1 MVSISSLWDTNKEMF
16 WTKKIKQIISFTGEG
31 VLKDKNQ
38 TSVEFNEFL
47 TKIPSK
53 LLSKYANECLSDK
66 FEGSGYVLQDIV
78 NQIGARLGFEIQ
90 YGRYRGV
97 KNAIG
102 FDGIWVSKNQ
112 YNILVE
118 VKTTDVYRINLDTIA
133 NYRNKLIEQ
142 KNFTHKNSS
151 ILIIVGRSDTGDLE
165 CQILGSRHSWDVSL
179 ISVGALLNLL
189 FFKEDNNDARTNAQI
204 DCIFNP
210 SAYARLDKLVD
221 LIAPPTNN
229 TDLSLNNSSSKD
241 GDTITPKDLLLKD
254 LTTLIDVYDECIHRI
269 NPYLNV
275 SLIKKT
281 KLSYVSTDNRTG
293 IILTLSKS
301 YAIKIKNEKFWFSL
315 YPHHINFLKKFSNS
329 YVAFGCGLNLKLYLI
344 NYKMIKDILPYLTT
358 TTKGAITYWHF
369 IIYNKNNTFT
379 LRVPKK
385 NQSIDLV
392 PYKII

>member
-1 MVSISSLWDTNKEMF
+1 MVSISSLWDTNNEMF

-38 TSVEFNEFL
+38 ISVEFNEFL
-47 TKIPSK
+47 DKIPSK
-53 LLSKYANECLSDK
+53 LLGKYANECLSDK

-90 YGRYRGV
+90 HGRYRGV

-112 YNILVE
+112 NNVLVE

-189 FFKEDNNDARTNAQI
+189 FLKEANNDARTTDQI
-204 DCIFNP
+204 DFIFNP

-221 LIAPPTNN
+221 LIAPTANT
-229 TDLSLNNSSSKD
+229 TDLNLNNSSTKD
-241 GDTITPKDLLLKD
+241 RDTIAPNDLLLKN
-254 LTTLIDVYDECIHRI
+254 LTTPIDLYDECIHRI
-269 NPYLNV
+269 NSYLNV
-275 SLIKKT
+275 NLIKKT

-301 YAIKIKNEKFWFSL
+301 YAISIGNEKFWFSL
-315 YPHHINFLKKFSNS
+315 YPHHIDFLKKFSDS
-329 YVAFGCGLNLKLYLI
+329 YVAFGCGLNLNLYLI
-344 NYKMIKDILPYLTT
+344 NYKMIKDILPYMTT
-358 TTKGAITYWHF
+358 STKSKTYWHF
-369 IIYNKNNTFT
+369 IIYNKKGNFT

-385 NQSIDLV
+385 NQSINLV